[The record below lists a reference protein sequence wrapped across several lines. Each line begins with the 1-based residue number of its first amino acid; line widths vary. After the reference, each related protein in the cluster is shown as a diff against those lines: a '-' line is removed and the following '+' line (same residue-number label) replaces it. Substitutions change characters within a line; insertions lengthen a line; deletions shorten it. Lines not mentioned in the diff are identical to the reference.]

1 MPVSS
6 FTNLNDTEQS
16 ELKKLV
22 IQVLSDAVISKSL
35 QLPSEPKYPALLV
48 PAACFVTLYN
58 GQQLRGCI
66 GTYGADQALWLNVC
80 RYSYYSAF
88 EDRRFSPLTEGE
100 LEDIRFEISIL
111 SELEPITNNGET
123 ALLQQLQV
131 GIDGLLLKEKPRS
144 AIFLPSV
151 WDSLTTPFDFLQAL
165 KRKGGWPGNYWSS
178 NIELFKFS
186 TFAIAGKVK
195 DNKVEQ

>member
-6 FTNLNDTEQS
+6 FTNLNSAEQS
-16 ELKKLV
+16 ELKRLV

-35 QLPSEPKYPALLV
+35 QLPDEPKYPALLT
-48 PAACFVTLYN
+48 PAACFVTLYI
-58 GQQLRGCI
+58 GQELRGCI

-88 EDRRFSPLTEGE
+88 EDRRFFPLTEEE

-111 SELEPITNNGET
+111 SELEPITNNGEK

-131 GIDGLLLKEKPRS
+131 GVDGLLLKEKPRS

-151 WDSLTTPFDFLQAL
+151 WDSLTTPSEFVQAL
-165 KRKGGWPGNYWSS
+165 KRKGGWPADYWSS

-186 TFAIAGKVK
+186 TFAIAGQVK
-195 DNKVEQ
+195 DNK